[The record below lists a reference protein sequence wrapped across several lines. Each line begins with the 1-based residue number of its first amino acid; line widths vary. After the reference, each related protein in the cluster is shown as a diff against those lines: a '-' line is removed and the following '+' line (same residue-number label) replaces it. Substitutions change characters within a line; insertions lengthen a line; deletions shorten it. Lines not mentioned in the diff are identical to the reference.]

1 MQKHTLPGFF
11 SEFISLRLGDMPSSF
26 VSFENKHTIISVV
39 LFKDGHI
46 LINDLFMEGKS
57 VTVSDHEWST
67 QVNKAGYTTT
77 PVACGWAGAVSR
89 ATRAFGQKQ

>member
-46 LINDLFMEGKS
+46 
-57 VTVSDHEWST
+57 
-67 QVNKAGYTTT
+67 Q
-77 PVACGWAGAVSR
+77 
-89 ATRAFGQKQ
+89 